1 MKKLIFGSI
10 ALLALCCAV
19 LTSCLVPPNG
29 GSGNEGGDD
38 PGRDNYSIVRSEESG
53 NTMMSVREAYYAK
66 YYLMLNIV
74 SDDTEVTGKEIV
86 MGETSRAITKQAK
99 SLLEAAIAKES
110 YKDGAGFIVYKS
122 GDSFA
127 VYWSDVYITDKAIDY
142 FITEYINAD
151 AMNQKDGYVYTD
163 VFSLS
168 AYKKSDEAVLEEEYY
183 AKIAEGLGADAAE
196 ALRNLYA
203 IYDERL
209 YMWEASL
216 YDPGVGG
223 YYYSNSALATQGYLP
238 DLESTVQALR
248 FIAQSG
254 MLNNFGGSANDLRH
268 VLPEEMVQSFINFA
282 HSCQSS
288 ADGYYY
294 HPQWGENI
302 SDLRQ
307 GRDLGW
313 GVSLLSIFGEIPL
326 YNTPSGVKGSL
337 GAPGYSG
344 TSSLTEK
351 FGTGSV
357 VTAVSRVMPCAV
369 ADRFSSE
376 EKFTAYFNSFSWAD
390 PTVGSHEGSSYHP
403 AGTLSGQTSQIK
415 AAGLGELCIR
425 LYDEMQER
433 VQENL
438 RAAGLPENG
447 LWDPHNSYDA
457 INGVMKITAMYSDLG
472 GKINYAEQIME
483 CVIEIILLEEED
495 FDGNTPT
502 GGITVYNPWVSAS
515 AVLSN
520 MNKFG
525 SKEDV
530 AYFRGIIRDN
540 AADAISATMRKA
552 VLFKRDDGS
561 FGIYSSGKAPAN
573 QYGSPIAVKDSIEGD
588 INGAGVISTGTLRT
602 MSSTLKI
609 SEFIGW
615 ELLPMFYESDLDVYL
630 DIMLNASPVVK
641 DEIVL
646 SNDPVGF
653 EDDARG
659 TTNSDISGVN
669 LETYGGNF
677 SVEADPVDPTNNA
690 LKLSTVY
697 SDIGGDRIT
706 VSAVSQSAKT
716 HCYVLEWDMY
726 VDEIVGT
733 PTVPFQIK
741 LDDCFMLAFGYDS
754 GRLELYS
761 YSGTSGSSVTEKL
774 GVSVKLGEWHKYRV
788 EYYRLDDGTTATK
801 IYVDDQLRAISNV
814 YYGMH
819 SGKAPKDTYQKAVI
833 FATRTCNLTA
843 YFDNIFME
851 KVDTPYVESPLE
863 SPERLKDF
871 EDLPDGK
878 MYDSIN
884 VATDGIASVVTDPDE
899 GDKALRISGKGSV
912 YVSASASSADPN
924 CYVLDTQIYVEQ
936 GSGEVCRLLLAQTSS
951 VPIVGYV
958 ITVEDDTAYVYE
970 LTKNGANVDVL
981 GEIVGSFNTEEWVD
995 LSVEYYRY
1003 QRKAIV
1009 TVDGETVV
1017 SEAFYR
1023 LAYLGKDYMQL
1034 SIVMDNGTVYFD
1046 DLLAERTEKAYVE
1059 DGVTIPD
1066 SDKTFPT
1073 GQSGTTTSAGIG
1085 FNGVFDFEDQELDAT
1100 AVPGTSISPNGEVGN
1115 TVKVEEDP
1123 AGGDNQVLAFN
1134 TEYSA
1139 SKGNSIKF
1147 TAYNG
1152 NADVVTL
1159 SFDFYFAAVGNSSG
1173 SRVNELSF
1181 KDANEKNIISFAFNY
1196 NGNSGMS
1203 FVEKEG
1209 TKKELFKGITMNEWH
1224 SLTITY
1230 DRTTGTALISID
1242 GGEAVVSTAYSSE
1255 ATYQNA
1261 VSYCSLLANQRTNE
1275 QLYIDNVN
1283 VVGN

>member
-1 MKKLIFGSI
+1 MKKLTFGI
-10 ALLALCCAV
+10 VALMALCCAV
-19 LTSCLVPPNG
+19 LTSCLVTPTPEKPG
-29 GSGNEGGDD
+29 GRN
-38 PGRDNYSIVRSEESG
+38 NYVIIRSDESG
-53 NTMMSVREAYYAK
+53 NSMMDVRDAYFEGHEV
-66 YYLMLNIV
+66 MLNV
-74 SDDTEVTGKEIV
+74 FSDLEDPVDKEIV
-86 MGETSRAITKQAK
+86 MGDTSRDITKKAK
-99 SLLEAAIAKES
+99 SLLASAIAKETYS
-110 YKDGAGFIVYKS
+110 DGAGFIIYKS
-122 GDSFA
+122 GESYA
-127 VYWSDVYITDKAIDY
+127 VYWSDVYLTDMAIKY
-142 FITEYINAD
+142 FCDEYVRVANLGH
-151 AMNQKDGYVYTD
+151 KDGYVYMD

-168 AYKKSDEAVLEEEYY
+168 AYKKSCEAILEEEYY

-196 ALRNLYA
+196 ALRNFYE

-254 MLNNFGGSANDLRH
+254 MLNNFGGSVNDLRH
-268 VLPEEMVQSFINFA
+268 VLPEEMIQGFIDFA

-288 ADGYYY
+288 VDGYYY

-337 GAPGYSG
+337 GAPGYSN

-390 PTVGSHEGSSYHP
+390 PAVGSHEGSSYHP
-403 AGTLSGQTSQIK
+403 AGTLSGQTSQIR
-415 AAGLGELCIR
+415 AAGLGDLCIR

-438 RAAGLPENG
+438 REAGLPENG

-457 INGVMKITAMYSDLG
+457 INGVMKISSMYSDLG
-472 GKINYAEQIME
+472 GKINYAEEIME

-525 SKEDV
+525 SKDEV

-561 FGIYSSGKAPAN
+561 FGIYSSGKAPGG

-588 INGAGVISTGTLRT
+588 INGAGVISTGTVRQ
-602 MSSTLKI
+602 MCSTLKI
-609 SEFIGW
+609 SEYIG
-615 ELLPMFYESDLDVYL
+615 LDILPMYYESDLDVYL
-630 DIMLNASPVVK
+630 DIMLNASPVIK
-641 DEIVL
+641 DEIIL
-646 SNDPVGF
+646 SNDPIGF
-653 EDDARG
+653 EEDARG
-659 TTNSDISGVN
+659 TTNSDISGVS

-677 SVEADPVDPTNNA
+677 TVAADPEDSANNA
-690 LKLSTVY
+690 LKLVTVY
-697 SDIGGDRIT
+697 DEKNGDRII
-706 VSAVSQSAKT
+706 VNAASQSAKAS
-716 HCYVLEWDMY
+716 CYALEWDMY
-726 VDEIVGT
+726 VDEINGT
-733 PTVPFQIK
+733 PTAPFQVK
-741 LDDCFMLAFGYDS
+741 LDDCYMLTFRYDS

-761 YSGTSGSSVTEKL
+761 YSGTSGSYKAEKL
-774 GVSVKLGEWHKYRV
+774 GVSVKLNEWHNFRI
-788 EYYRLDDGTTATK
+788 EYYHLDDGTAATK
-801 IYVDDQLRAISNV
+801 IYVDGKLRAISNV

-819 SGKAPKDTYQKAVI
+819 NGKAPKDVYQKAVI
-833 FATRTCNLTA
+833 FATRTCDLTA

-851 KVDTPYVESPLE
+851 KVDTVYADAPLE
-863 SPERLKDF
+863 SPERVKDF
-871 EDLPDGK
+871 DDLADGK
-878 MYDSIN
+878 MYDSVN
-884 VATDGIASVVTDPDE
+884 VATAGIATIVTDPAE
-899 GDKALRISGKGSV
+899 SDKALKISGKGSV
-912 YVSASASSADPN
+912 YVSASAGSANSN
-924 CYVLDTQIYVEQ
+924 CYMLDTKIYVEQ
-936 GSGEVCRLLLAQTSS
+936 GSGEVCRLLLAQTSD
-951 VPIVGYV
+951 VPIAGYV
-958 ITVEDDTAYVYE
+958 ITVEGDTAYVYE
-970 LTKNGANVDVL
+970 LSKNGANGDVI
-981 GEIVGSFNTEEWVD
+981 GELLGSFDTEEWVD
-995 LSVEYYRY
+995 LSIEYYRY
-1003 QRKAIV
+1003 QKKAIV
-1009 TVDGETVV
+1009 SVDGETTV
-1017 SEAFYR
+1017 SEAFYKT
-1023 LAYLGKDYMQL
+1023 ANLGKDYMQL
-1034 SIVMDNGTVYFD
+1034 SIVMASGTVYFD
-1046 DLLAERTEKAYVE
+1046 DLIAERTEKAYVE
-1059 DGVTIPD
+1059 GGVTIPD
-1066 SDKTFPT
+1066 SDKTFPE
-1073 GQSGTTTSAGIG
+1073 GQKGTTTAAGFG
-1085 FNGVFDFEDQELDAT
+1085 FNGVFDFEDQDIDAI
-1100 AVPGTSISPNGEVGN
+1100 AVPGMVFTPNGEAGN

-1123 AGGDNQVLAFN
+1123 NGGDNKVLGFS

-1139 SKGNSIKF
+1139 SKGNSVQF

-1152 NADVVTL
+1152 GATTVTY
-1159 SFDFYFAAVGNSSG
+1159 SFDFYFAYVGNSSG

-1181 KDANEKNIISFAFNY
+1181 KDQNEKTIISFAFNY
-1196 NGNSGMS
+1196 NGNAGMS
-1203 FVEKEG
+1203 FVEKDG
-1209 TKKELFKGITMNEWH
+1209 TAKVLFKNITMNEWH
-1224 SLTITY
+1224 NLTITY